1 MQRRAI
7 YCIIILNLL
16 HLLVNG
22 QSFTSSNLPIVIIT
36 TGGKTIVDDPKI
48 VADLAIIDNGTGKR
62 NTLTDTPTFTSKI
75 GIELRGST
83 SQNFPKKPY
92 GFELRDASG
101 QSSVNAP
108 ILGMPSESDWVLNA
122 MYNDKSLIREPLTY
136 DLNRQLSTYYTPRY
150 RFCEVV
156 LDGNYNGVYMLMEK
170 IKRNKNR
177 VNISSIKTTDN
188 TGDAVTGGYIFKID
202 KYTGSDSRDWNSPY
216 KTNNIAIPI
225 QIDKP
230 KIDEITEPQ
239 YQYAKQFVTD
249 FENTLAGAKYQDSA
263 VGYRKYIHD
272 DSFVDYMIMTEV
284 AHNLDGFRLSVF
296 FYKDRDSK
304 DGRMVM
310 GPIWDYNLAYGNANY
325 CNGNSYQGW
334 SYAYDKVCEN
344 DPYQAPF
351 WWYRLVS
358 DPRFST
364 AVRTKYQNLRKE
376 LLKTERVQAYIDSVA
391 NGLAESQGRNFQRW
405 PILGVYVWPNSFV
418 GKTYQEEINFLKTWV
433 KNRLEWMDNAI
444 LTLGMQPLA
453 VEPIPEFS
461 VTIQPNPSAGDVTV
475 RYRLQ
480 QRANV
485 LLTIT
490 DANGRMIRQF
500 IRPDQSIGEHQET
513 LPTQLLPSAPGEY
526 ILQLTT
532 DGHMVSQKMLRF

>member
-1 MQRRAI
+1 MKPVYSWTI
-7 YCIIILNLL
+7 CFLL
-16 HLLVNG
+16 LTVSAFS
-22 QSFTSSNLPIVIIT
+22 QSFTSSNLPIVIIN
-36 TGGKTIVDDPKI
+36 TGSKTIVDDPKI
-48 VADLAIIDNGTGKR
+48 VADLAIVDNGTGKR
-62 NTLTDTPTFTSKI
+62 NALTDTPTFTSKI
-75 GIELRGST
+75 GIELRGSS
-83 SQNFPKKPY
+83 SQSFPKKPY

-101 QSSVNAP
+101 ENSVNAS

-136 DLNRQLSTYYTPRY
+136 DLNRQLSTYYTPRF
-150 RFCEVV
+150 RLCEVV
-156 LDGNYNGVYMLMEK
+156 LNGSYNGVYMLMEK

-177 VNISSIKTTDN
+177 VNITSIKTADN

-202 KYTGSDSRDWNSPY
+202 KYTGADSRDWDSPF

-230 KIDEITEPQ
+230 KIDEVTEPQ

-249 FENTLAGAKYQDSA
+249 FENTLAGARYQDSA

-284 AHNLDGFRLSVF
+284 AHNLDGYRLSAF

-304 DGRMVM
+304 DGRLVM
-310 GPIWDYNLAYGNANY
+310 GPIWDFNLAYGNANY

-334 SYAYDKVCEN
+334 SYTYDRICGD
-344 DPYQAPF
+344 DPYQVPF

-358 DPRFST
+358 DPRFSK
-364 AVRTKYQNLRKE
+364 AVRTKYQTLRKG
-376 LLKTERVQAYIDSVA
+376 LLKTERVQAYVDSVA
-391 NGLAESQGRNFQRW
+391 NVLAEAQGRNFQRW

-444 LTLGMQPLA
+444 LTMDVQVLG
-453 VEPIPEFS
+453 VEPTPEFAVS
-461 VTIQPNPSAGDVTV
+461 VSPNPSAGDLTV

-480 QRANV
+480 KRSTV

-490 DANGRMIRQF
+490 DANGQIIQRF
-500 IRPDQSIGEHQET
+500 ARPDQSIGEHQET
-513 LPTQLLPSAPGEY
+513 LPAHSLPSSSGEY
-526 ILQLTT
+526 ILQLTA
-532 DGHMVSQKMLRF
+532 DGQYNSQKIIRF